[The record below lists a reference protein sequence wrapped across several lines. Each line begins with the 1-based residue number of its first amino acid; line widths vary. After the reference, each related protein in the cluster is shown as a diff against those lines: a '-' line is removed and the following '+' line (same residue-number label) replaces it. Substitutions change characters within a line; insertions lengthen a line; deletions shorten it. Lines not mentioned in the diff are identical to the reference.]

1 MISLENQ
8 FQGVVIA
15 LFSGFVFAFL
25 FSVFKKVIT
34 RKLNIIFKFILDT
47 LFMLLGTLIY
57 FYLNVYYTDGHIF
70 IYIPLF
76 IFIGIFLYYYFYY
89 EYIDNIL
96 NKIINRVNNKILK
109 PFKLFIKR
117 IYDIILTRLRK
128 GVKKHAKKFGRKS
141 KSLES
146 KQSRKYYY
154 DWSFNDSTND
164 NG

>member
-76 IFIGIFLYYYFYY
+76 IFIGIFLTIIF
-89 EYIDNIL
+89 IMNIL
-96 NKIINRVNNKILK
+96 II
-109 PFKLFIKR
+109 
-117 IYDIILTRLRK
+117 Y
-128 GVKKHAKKFGRKS
+128 
-141 KSLES
+141 
-146 KQSRKYYY
+146 
-154 DWSFNDSTND
+154 
-164 NG
+164 